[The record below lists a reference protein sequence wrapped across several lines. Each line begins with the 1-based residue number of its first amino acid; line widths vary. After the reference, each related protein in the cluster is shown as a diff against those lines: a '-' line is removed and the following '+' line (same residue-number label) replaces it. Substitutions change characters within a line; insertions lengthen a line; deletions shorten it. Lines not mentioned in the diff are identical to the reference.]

1 MAALHAVA
9 QSPPF
14 QGRVYFFKRPNAHG
28 KRQNR
33 PRCRHKKEMQRCERF
48 SARAPWKHDY
58 GVIAAFLANLCRPTA
73 LLPADAARLRSLPP
87 AWHNNFSV
95 PHRSR
100 VWRPGDEMRIRTHS
114 HLSPKTLAFPAIF
127 LGNAFAVRHG
137 KNETRIRLPEISIA
151 AKEAAGERTLSGDY
165 TVTVKWVEG
174 RSKRHPHCLRANC
187 CFLRFEWYIKANFW
201 NARPER
207 RCWATKEM

>member
-9 QSPPF
+9 QSPPLPRGGLTF
-14 QGRVYFFKRPNAHG
+14 SSAERARQKAKPALLPAQKGNEAGANAFREERHG
-28 KRQNR
+28 N
-33 PRCRHKKEMQRCERF
+33 MITG
-48 SARAPWKHDY
+48 AL
-58 GVIAAFLANLCRPTA
+58 AAFLANLCRPTA
-73 LLPADAARLRSLPP
+73 LLQADAARLHSLPP
-87 AWHNNFSV
+87 VWHNNLFRPASFQGLAARRRNAH
-95 PHRSR
+95 PHALPPIS
-100 VWRPGDEMRIRTHS
+100 
-114 HLSPKTLAFPAIF
+114 KNAAFPAIF

-187 CFLRFEWYIKANFW
+187 AFEV
-201 NARPER
+201 
-207 RCWATKEM
+207 